1 MSFWIITINGKC
13 HTCGKGFVVCLRNF
27 ISEGTLSYMLYIKL
41 YVILSYTC
49 YVVTKEML
57 YMWQRICPVL
67 DKCYIRGHKWH
78 LFGCRS
84 ICRVEGDN
92 FDNFHPFVFDNHHH
106 LCLRQSSSFNTV
118 QRKGLLFMLD
128 GTDSTVH
135 LKMLKRIEEYE

>member
-1 MSFWIITINGKC
+1 MSFWIIRFNQWKMSYLWQRICCVFEKC
-13 HTCGKGFVVCLRNF
+13 YIRRH
-27 ISEGTLSYMLYIKL
+27 IKL
-41 YVILSYTC
+41 YMC

-106 LCLRQSSSFNTV
+106 LCLRQSSSSFNTV

-135 LKMLKRIEEYE
+135 LKMLKRIEEGE

>member
-1 MSFWIITINGKC
+1 MSYLWQRICCVFEKC
-13 HTCGKGFVVCLRNF
+13 YIRRH
-27 ISEGTLSYMLYIKL
+27 IKL
-41 YVILSYTC
+41 YTC

-106 LCLRQSSSFNTV
+106 CLSSTIIIIVQYRPTKRVTIHAWWYRFNCASENV
-118 QRKGLLFMLD
+118 
-128 GTDSTVH
+128 
-135 LKMLKRIEEYE
+135 EENRGRWIKENCTIYNLAAFCL

>member
-1 MSFWIITINGKC
+1 
-13 HTCGKGFVVCLRNF
+13 
-27 ISEGTLSYMLYIKL
+27 MLYINL

-106 LCLRQSSSFNTV
+106 LCLWQSSSSFVFDKHHHRLSLTIIVIFIFDNHYHRSIPSNEKGYYSCLMV
-118 QRKGLLFMLD
+118 QIQLCIWKCWR
-128 GTDSTVH
+128 
-135 LKMLKRIEEYE
+135 E